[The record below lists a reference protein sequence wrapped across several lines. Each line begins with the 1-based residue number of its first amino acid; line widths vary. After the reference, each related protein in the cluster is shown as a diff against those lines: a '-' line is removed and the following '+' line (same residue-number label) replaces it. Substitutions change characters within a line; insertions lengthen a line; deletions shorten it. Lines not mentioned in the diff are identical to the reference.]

1 MKRLLIVIFISF
13 LLART
18 PLQADA
24 APELNFDS
32 AEVLPGQ
39 TVSLNLNLTGDTEA
53 YAGVNVTIQL
63 PENISLNKVSN
74 GALTSGFKT
83 DDSTEDSKVRIIAY
97 SSNSTFS
104 GSGTLFSL
112 SIKADDDASP
122 GEQDIVFV
130 TDSSGLLNPNAL
142 SNSDGSESV
151 SHTLINGKITI
162 LEDVDRDGLPDDWE
176 MEHFGNLDQ
185 GADDDFDE
193 DGYTNSEEYENGT
206 DPTEKDSYLAGDLNG
221 DGILDIKDIIIA
233 LQVSC
238 GMTPEKVK
246 TEGDVNEDGKIGVD
260 EAIFILWKIS
270 GN

>member
-1 MKRLLIVIFISF
+1 MKRLLTLLILAFF
-13 LLART
+13 LTGT
-18 PLQADA
+18 PIQANA
-24 APELNFDS
+24 APELIFDS
-32 AEVLPGQ
+32 AEVFQGQ
-39 TVSLNLNLTGDTEA
+39 TASLNLSLAGGTED
-53 YAGVNVTIQL
+53 YAGINVTIRL
-63 PENISLNKVSN
+63 PENITFNTVSK
-74 GALTSGFKT
+74 GDLTDSGFT
-83 DDSTEDSKVRIIAY
+83 LDYSPDGSRIIVY
-97 SSNSTFS
+97 STSSTFS
-104 GSGTLFSL
+104 GNGILFSL
-112 SIKADDDASP
+112 SIKADDDATA
-122 GEQDIVFV
+122 GEQDIIFV
-130 TDSSGLLNPNAL
+130 TDNSGLLNPNAL
-142 SNSDGSESV
+142 SNSDGSKSV
-151 SHTLINGKITI
+151 SPTLINGKITI

-206 DPTEKDSYLAGDLNG
+206 DPKTEDYYLRGDLNG
-221 DGILDIKDIIIA
+221 DGILDIKDIIVA